1 MTSITIRNRG
11 RHLAAPRPAH
21 DADAARARLRPLLG
35 RLVSLLLMVGLLLS
49 MLVVYGMMENRWY
62 KVVGVVGDSM
72 SPTIEMGDL
81 ILITRPEVVEVGDI
95 GVFQVDQR
103 AVTHRIIGITADGGY
118 LTQGDANPIPDD
130 WEGAEVDLVGIY
142 RFRIPWL
149 GRLLSA
155 GTGAWFTDGEAVEAS
170 LSAQAP

>member
-1 MTSITIRNRG
+1 MTSITIRHRG
-11 RHLAAPRPAH
+11 RHLAGPRPHVGAAH
-21 DADAARARLRPLLG
+21 ARLRPLLG

-49 MLVVYGMMENRWY
+49 MVVVYGMMDNRWY

-81 ILITRPEVVEVGDI
+81 IFLTRPEVVEVGDI

-103 AVTHRIIGITADGGY
+103 AVTHRIIGISADGGY
-118 LTQGDANPIPDD
+118 LTQGDANPTPDD
-130 WEGAEVDLVGIY
+130 WEGADVDLVGIY
-142 RFRIPWL
+142 RFRVPWL

-155 GTGAWFTDGEAVEAS
+155 GTGAWFTDGEVVGAS